1 VPGIIGLIQATEV
14 LKFILR
20 KGNLLTKKLLIY
32 NSLESD
38 FQTFSVEKNRMCP
51 LCGEQPGIK
60 GLVDSHKEDQMAS
73 DAPPCI

>member
-20 KGNLLTKKLLIY
+20 KGNLLIRKLLVY

-38 FQTFSVEKNRMCP
+38 FQTLSVEKNRLCP
-51 LCGEQPGIK
+51 LCGQQPGIK
-60 GLVDSHKEDQMAS
+60 GLVDYHDECRITTMA
-73 DAPPCI
+73 IRE